1 MVGYDNHPWKS
12 QKTKGL
18 PKWGMMSGGNSRLPY
33 GLPMTT
39 ASRFVT
45 DLQHEQSIGNV
56 SSETAQHLKHEFR
69 KFGRDAS
76 GLTLAAAVGGEID
89 RLERTGDYASA
100 APSEPSGGR
109 VECLVARMGIEHRW
123 VRE

>member
-1 MVGYDNHPWKS
+1 VVGYYNHPWKS

-45 DLQHEQSIGNV
+45 DLQREQRIGNV
-56 SSETAQHLKHEFR
+56 SAETEQHLKHEFR

-76 GLTLAAAVGGEID
+76 GPTLAAAVEAEIV
-89 RLERTGDYASA
+89 RLERQAATLRRLCAGLLDVAS
-100 APSEPSGGR
+100 
-109 VECLVARMGIEHRW
+109 M
-123 VRE
+123 